1 METLE
6 IAAPSAYELERH
18 KPMPSTAHAIVQT
31 NLVMAIGPLHRSQF
45 RLLSEISLE
54 FEDAFYVPD
63 LAIYPRFEFDVAQ
76 DVVRRTDAPLA
87 TVEILSPT
95 QALQTLIDK
104 TEIYFRFGAKSCWI
118 VLPAMKAVAVYYQSG
133 KYEFFTHEET
143 LTDRHLGI
151 TLPLAQVFE

>member
-1 METLE
+1 METLG

-18 KPMPSTAHAIVQT
+18 KPTPSTAHAIVQT
-31 NLVMAIGPLHRSQF
+31 NLVMAIGPRYRGQF
-45 RLLSEISLE
+45 RLLSEASLE
-54 FEDAFYVPD
+54 IEDEIYISD
-63 LAIYPRFEFDVAQ
+63 LAIYLRSEFDVAQ
-76 DVVRRTDAPLA
+76 GVVRRTDAPLA

-104 TEIYFRFGAKSCWI
+104 TEVYFRFGAKSCWV
-118 VLPAMKAVAVYYQSG
+118 VLPAMKAVAVYHQSG
-133 KYEFFTHEET
+133 KYYFFIQEET